1 MKKKANGL
9 DRRAFLSVTAGA
21 AAAATTAPA
30 AAATGINPPV
40 TTPPSK
46 LPPSTLTELA
56 GIEIA
61 QAATNKAQLND
72 DWDPAY
78 HVKNPGSDFVV
89 GCLSALGYEYVAAVP
104 GTTFS
109 GFQESVL
116 NHPGDR
122 KPEWLTVT
130 HEEIS
135 AAVAHGYAKASGKP
149 MAFAVHGV
157 VGVQHASMGVY
168 NAYADRVPMLLITG
182 NYADGTLRI
191 PPPDWYHNATDGL
204 AMLRGYL
211 KYDEQPGSLQDFAEA
226 LGRAHGLAMTPPMG
240 PVALVFDQ
248 NL

>member
-78 HVKNPGSDFVV
+78 HVKNPGSDFAAATSNDGPKRCDRRVDQRLRPACAESISRRARHA
-89 GCLSALGYEYVAAVP
+89 GGESALALARRE
-104 GTTFS
+104 
-109 GFQESVL
+109 
-116 NHPGDR
+116 
-122 KPEWLTVT
+122 
-130 HEEIS
+130 
-135 AAVAHGYAKASGKP
+135 KA
-149 MAFAVHGV
+149 
-157 VGVQHASMGVY
+157 
-168 NAYADRVPMLLITG
+168 
-182 NYADGTLRI
+182 
-191 PPPDWYHNATDGL
+191 
-204 AMLRGYL
+204 
-211 KYDEQPGSLQDFAEA
+211 LQ
-226 LGRAHGLAMTPPMG
+226 
-240 PVALVFDQ
+240 
-248 NL
+248 